1 MMDSN
6 EVLQLFKKYGAFLQG
21 HFLLTSGLH
30 SPHYFQCAKILQ
42 HPEVAETLG
51 KNLAVEVSGRLE
63 NKNADA
69 VLSPAMGGLIIGH
82 ELGRALGCR
91 AIFAERQD
99 GRMWLRRFSLEAG
112 ERVVVVEDVVTTGGS
127 LLETAALAEQAGAE
141 IAAIG
146 CLVDRSTQQI
156 PELAGLISLA
166 KVDAVNYEQGACP
179 LCEQGI
185 PLVKPGSRQAA
196 KGSP

>member
-1 MMDSN
+1 
-6 EVLQLFKKYGAFLQG
+6 
-21 HFLLTSGLH
+21 
-30 SPHYFQCAKILQ
+30 
-42 HPEVAETLG
+42 
-51 KNLAVEVSGRLE
+51 
-63 NKNADA
+63 
-69 VLSPAMGGLIIGH
+69 MGGLIIGH

>member
-1 MMDSN
+1 MDSN

-51 KNLAVEVSGRLE
+51 KNLAVEVSGCLE

-91 AIFAERQD
+91 AIFSERQD